1 LQQAKGQLRAAEKQP
16 LQRLSKVSQRGSA
29 VLWLLVCWIS
39 ALIARVCD
47 CQSAPVAVSQ
57 LRVPPVIVEPSGS
70 SDTNDSKPHSNI
82 SSNSNSSGN
91 RKSSSNQSGD
101 TNHTSNKKKGRKKS
115 ASAKTQP
122 TSRKMLLTTPQ

>member
-1 LQQAKGQLRAAEKQP
+1 
-16 LQRLSKVSQRGSA
+16 

-70 SDTNDSKPHSNI
+70 SDTNDSKPHSNR

-101 TNHTSNKKKGRKKS
+101 TNHTGSNKKKGRKKS
-115 ASAKTQP
+115 ASAKAQP
-122 TSRKMLLTTPQ
+122 TSHKMLLTTPQ